1 MLYFLDKINSKIEK
15 FEEYFITYLLLIMSS
30 VFFIQIIMRYVFN
43 NSLSWSE
50 ELATYLMM
58 WMTWIGAS
66 YGVKQN
72 MHLRVT
78 IFIDML
84 NGKIRDCAYI
94 FIDVIWM
101 IFSIYMVVMGIRV
114 VKMSYAGYRVS
125 PALQIPMYLIYSSV
139 VVGCVLM
146 CLSLITSIHKRYFE
160 YKSLSGGGK

>member
-15 FEEYFITYLLLIMSS
+15 FEEYFITYLLLIMST
-30 VFFIQIIMRYVFN
+30 VVFIQIIMRYVFN

-84 NGKIRDCAYI
+84 KGKTRDGAYI
-94 FIDVIWM
+94 FIDIAWM
-101 IFSIYMVVMGIRV
+101 VFSIYMIVMGIRV
-114 VKMSYAGYRVS
+114 VRMSYAGYRVS

-139 VVGCVLM
+139 VVGA
-146 CLSLITSIHKRYFE
+146 Y
-160 YKSLSGGGK
+160 